1 LNALPAGRIFVP
13 FANKGGSMKRLI
25 SPVGVVVVALLL
37 PVGAGANTQWI
48 CTVDGNRTV
57 FVNAAD
63 AAKHGL
69 TQADSKAGVVFETK
83 FGEENCHIE
92 STP

>member
-1 LNALPAGRIFVP
+1 MDGLTA
-13 FANKGGSMKRLI
+13 
-25 SPVGVVVVALLL
+25 PVSATAAPTRAKEEPTPGLEPALLF

>member
-1 LNALPAGRIFVP
+1 
-13 FANKGGSMKRLI
+13 MKRLI
-25 SPVGVVVVALLL
+25 SAAGVVVVALLL

-92 STP
+92 SAP